1 MTEMNQINLE
11 ISANRPLV
19 DEQQQVHL
27 RQHECSSNTKE
38 YAVQTSHY
46 YRLQID
52 TQRALS
58 IIEANTSSTPLLQS
72 PLDTTVEEQTQQ
84 EISSYILSTWIKLEE
99 DKLRQ
104 SMCITPKYIKLA
116 EQYIRNNIRQSPLK
130 IEEIAAYANV
140 SIRTLSSGFRK
151 YRNIS
156 PSLFIRDLRLEMVR
170 EELLNAGGG
179 KSIAEIAYASG
190 YLNLGTFI
198 RLYKQKFR
206 ELPSTTLRC
215 YFKE

>member
-1 MTEMNQINLE
+1 MNQINLE

-19 DEQQQVHL
+19 DKHHQVYFGPCGYPSYTNKH
-27 RQHECSSNTKE
+27 
-38 YAVQTSHY
+38 AVQALPHY
-46 YRLQID
+46 QLQID

-58 IIEANTSSTPLLQS
+58 IIEANTSSITSQPLSSEAAIDEQS
-72 PLDTTVEEQTQQ
+72 QQ
-84 EISSYILSTWIKLEE
+84 EISSYILNAWIKLEE

-104 SMCITPKYIKLA
+104 PQCVTPKYIRLA

-170 EELLNAGGG
+170 EELLNAEVG

-206 ELPSTTLRC
+206 ELPSTTLRYYC
-215 YFKE
+215 KE

>member
-1 MTEMNQINLE
+1 MNQINLE
-11 ISANRPLV
+11 ISANRSLV
-19 DEQQQVHL
+19 DEQQQVHF
-27 RQHECSSNTKE
+27 RQHECSSNIKE
-38 YAVQTSHY
+38 YAVQSSDY
-46 YRLQID
+46 CRLQID

-72 PLDTTVEEQTQQ
+72 PLDATVEEQTQQ

-104 SMCITPKYIKLA
+104 SMSITPKYIKLA

-170 EELLNAGGG
+170 EELLNAGVG

-206 ELPSTTLRC
+206 ELPSTTLRY